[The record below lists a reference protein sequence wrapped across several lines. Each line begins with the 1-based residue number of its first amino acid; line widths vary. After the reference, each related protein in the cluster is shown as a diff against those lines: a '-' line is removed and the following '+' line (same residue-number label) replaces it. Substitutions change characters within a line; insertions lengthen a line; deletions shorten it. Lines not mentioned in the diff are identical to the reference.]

1 MLPDSILPV
10 IFCGG
15 KSSRMGQDKGL
26 LPATDGN
33 WAMQA
38 AAHFAGAK
46 KVIISVQQN
55 QIPQYSVF
63 FSQQQLVTDNPAL
76 EIAGPLAALL
86 SVHEKFPS
94 ADLFVLAC
102 DLQQMTK
109 AVIDQLLSLYQ
120 QQRGF
125 DAFLL
130 SVEDEVEP
138 LCGIYCS
145 NGLKKISTKQQLFQL
160 ERNSMKYIIDLL
172 NCCIEPT
179 IDTAAFT
186 NFNSPDDLSR
196 Q

>member
-1 MLPDSILPV
+1 MLPDLILPV

-38 AAHFAGAK
+38 AAHFDGANQ
-46 KVIISVQQN
+46 VIISVQQN
-55 QIPQYSVF
+55 QLPEYSLF
-63 FSQQQLVTDNPAL
+63 FSQQQLVADNPAL
-76 EIAGPLAALL
+76 KIAGPLAALL

-109 AVIDQLLSLYQ
+109 TVICQLLSLYQ
-120 QQRGF
+120 QQPGF

-145 NGLKKISTKQQLFQL
+145 KGLKKVFAKQQLHQL
-160 ERNSMKYIIDLL
+160 ERNSMKYIIELL
-172 NCCIEPT
+172 NSHVEPT
-179 IDTAAFT
+179 TDEAAFA